1 MTDLSRIMNTKFS
14 PDWVSPPGDT
24 VQDLL
29 EERNWTQ
36 AQLAQQLG
44 FSQEFL
50 ARLIAGEVVLTEAV
64 AGCLQQVLGGSVA
77 FWLAREAQYR
87 AGGAVQAVAA

>member
-1 MTDLSRIMNTKFS
+1 MR
-14 PDWVSPPGDT
+14 
-24 VQDLL
+24 DLL
-29 EERNWTQ
+29 EEGNWTQ

-50 ARLIAGEVVLTEAV
+50 ARLIAGEVVLTEAL

-87 AGGAVQAVAA
+87 TACKTSTAGSKRRMARQARKT